1 MLPLLAVV
9 PLYYCTRRHIL
20 RGAIVQHRAARR
32 AEYHLLAATDRRAA
46 HGLPGRHVF
55 RVAGHSGADR
65 SAARPDQVVT
75 AEIASAAARRAVHH
89 LHAAAV
95 DGRAA
100 DAAAGQEHIA
110 PPLSVVPTA
119 LPPDCRYSQ
128 PPAAH
133 RNPASR
139 SAGLGRAASPLPTSV
154 PKAVPPSW
162 MRVHKDERAL
172 TRRVPPI
179 PGQRLIVEYKGIIY
193 TSMERFKR
201 NQIEDAILRTLDATD
216 ARATELKLRMKRLLV
231 TDRRLGRG
239 KRIPENPRRHYAFYS
254 HEAPGSGVEVM
265 FSAYEAFALLTG
277 LLMLE
282 HRIPQATVVSILRQ
296 LRSDLERAH
305 RDTLRKDPQR
315 LFDPLAVQAMTKP
328 GMIEVDNAEPIF
340 LVFVKLSG
348 STAKRVDELITVCDG
363 HGEMNS
369 FIKKHSVAGLGTTF
383 FELVSLMHQ
392 LSTNLV
398 KTRPVK
404 RGRSS
409 I

>member
-1 MLPLLAVV
+1 
-9 PLYYCTRRHIL
+9 
-20 RGAIVQHRAARR
+20 
-32 AEYHLLAATDRRAA
+32 
-46 HGLPGRHVF
+46 
-55 RVAGHSGADR
+55 
-65 SAARPDQVVT
+65 
-75 AEIASAAARRAVHH
+75 
-89 LHAAAV
+89 
-95 DGRAA
+95 
-100 DAAAGQEHIA
+100 
-110 PPLSVVPTA
+110 
-119 LPPDCRYSQ
+119 
-128 PPAAH
+128 
-133 RNPASR
+133 
-139 SAGLGRAASPLPTSV
+139 
-154 PKAVPPSW
+154 
-162 MRVHKDERAL
+162 MRVHQDERAL

-216 ARATELKLRMKRLLV
+216 ARAIELKLRMKRLLV

-328 GMIEVDNAEPIF
+328 GMIEVNNAEPIF